1 MGEREFICKRK
12 LMERRRIAMMATVTR
27 TGSVTVKAANC
38 EEAFDIVNAM
48 SASEINDKG
57 NLTGWEPSDVEFLGR
72 GE

>member
-1 MGEREFICKRK
+1 MQKKINGTAQNCYD
-12 LMERRRIAMMATVTR
+12 ATVTR